1 MVAMKKLS
9 SVFKLVLPTIA
20 VLFCAQQSQGQL
32 VIRESHVV
40 TTVQNE
46 GGGVYRYEYEL
57 FNDSPGAQ
65 PPDASCWP
73 AIIGYEIPLDSP
85 SVVWDIA
92 WPDTWYYRFLS
103 AEEYLWEYDTV
114 NPFNSA
120 YVLQWYDTE
129 LPMRRMIVPTGYN
142 EMFEANEYEPSASG
156 FGFRSYL
163 APVDGPYA
171 AVWMD
176 FYRGIGDPPLPGGSL
191 SGGALPYQPVPEV
204 PSQTLAGIACVGVA
218 LFCAR
223 HRTRNRA
230 LTGSSQG

>member
-1 MVAMKKLS
+1 MKRAS
-9 SVFKLVLPTIA
+9 SVFKLVFPVIA
-20 VLFCAQQSQGQL
+20 VLFCAQQSQGQFVF
-32 VIRESHVV
+32 VIRQSHVV

-46 GGGVYRYEYEL
+46 GPGVYRYEYEL

-85 SVVWDIA
+85 SVVWDITF
-92 WPDTWYYRFLS
+92 PNTWYYRFLS
-103 AEEYLWEYDTV
+103 AAQYESEYGTV

-120 YVLQWYDTE
+120 YVLQWYDND
-129 LPMRRMIVPTGYN
+129 LPMRMIVPTGFN
-142 EMFEANEYEPSASG
+142 ETFETDHYEPSASG

-171 AVWMD
+171 AVWLD
-176 FYRGIGDPPLPGGSL
+176 FGRLIGDPPLPGGSL

-204 PSQTLAGIACVGVA
+204 PSQTLASIACVGVA

-230 LTGSSQG
+230 LPGSSQS